1 MCEKC
6 YLLPS
11 AGFLT
16 PNRLEVAKPGL
27 TEAPQTARSDEKS
40 DKIRTSAVTAYWG
53 YFFFPFFPIF

>member
-6 YLLPS
+6 YLLLPS

-27 TEAPQTARSDEKS
+27 TEALKQPDLMKKAIKS
-40 DKIRTSAVTAYWG
+40 G
-53 YFFFPFFPIF
+53 PLQ